1 MINQFTQNKLP
12 IKLIPMIKSR
22 LSVKGIHKT
31 IAGKNI
37 LSNISFSVH
46 AKEIVGLLGP
56 NGAGKTTAFYI
67 AAGLLSP
74 DKGDI
79 AINDQDVTNL
89 PMHRRSKFGL
99 TYLPQ
104 ESSIFQ
110 DLTVEEN
117 LSGIA
122 ELTMDS
128 MHDRQKFIN
137 MAVSEFNLT
146 QILNQKGRFLSGG
159 QRRKVEIARALA
171 CNPSILLLDEP
182 FAGIDPIAIE
192 EIKDLLNRIVK
203 KDISILITDHNV
215 RETLNLCNRAIIMDS
230 GKVIAE
236 GDAEQ
241 LIANDLVK
249 KTYFGN
255 MYS

>member
-1 MINQFTQNKLP
+1 M
-12 IKLIPMIKSR
+12 
-22 LSVKGIHKT
+22 
-31 IAGKNI
+31 
-37 LSNISFSVH
+37 
-46 AKEIVGLLGP
+46 
-56 NGAGKTTAFYI
+56 
-67 AAGLLSP
+67 
-74 DKGDI
+74 
-79 AINDQDVTNL
+79 
-89 PMHRRSKFGL
+89 
-99 TYLPQ
+99 
-104 ESSIFQ
+104 
-110 DLTVEEN
+110 EEN

-128 MHDRQKFIN
+128 MHDRQKFID

-236 GDAEQ
+236 GDAETTDCKM
-241 LIANDLVK
+241 IW
-249 KTYFGN
+249 
-255 MYS
+255 

>member
-1 MINQFTQNKLP
+1 
-12 IKLIPMIKSR
+12 MIKAR
-22 LSVKGIHKT
+22 LSLKGIYKT
-31 IAGKNI
+31 IAGKDI
-37 LSNISFSVH
+37 LSDIAFSIS
-46 AKEIVGLLGP
+46 AKEIIGLLGP

-67 AAGLLSP
+67 AAGLLSA
-74 DKGDI
+74 DQGSVE
-79 AINDQDVTNL
+79 INGRDVSNL
-89 PMHRRSKFGL
+89 PMHLRSRAGL

-110 DLTVEEN
+110 DLTVKEN

-122 ELTMDS
+122 ELTMKTD
-128 MHDRQKFIN
+128 HDRQKFLDMTI
-137 MAVSEFNLT
+137 SEFNLT
-146 QILNQKGRFLSGG
+146 KILNHRGRMLSGG

-203 KDISILITDHNV
+203 TDISILITDHNV
-215 RETLNLCNRAIIMDS
+215 RETLSLCNRAIIMDS

-236 GDAEQ
+236 GNKDQ
-241 LIANDLVK
+241 LIANDLVT
-249 KTYFGN
+249 KTYLGN

>member
-1 MINQFTQNKLP
+1 MLLVNEISKS
-12 IKLIPMIKSR
+12 IKDK
-22 LSVKGIHKT
+22 K
-31 IAGKNI
+31 I
-37 LSNISFSVH
+37 LSKVSFKVD
-46 AKEIVGLLGP
+46 AGQIYGLLGP
-56 NGAGKTTAFYI
+56 NGAGKTTTFYI
-67 AAGLLSP
+67 IAGLIGFEDGQVSLL
-74 DKGDI
+74 DNDI
-79 AINDQDVTNL
+79 SNL
-89 PMHRRSKFGL
+89 PMHKRSKLGIK
-99 TYLPQ
+99 YLPQ
-104 ESSIFQ
+104 EPSIFQ
-110 DLTVEEN
+110 GLTVYEN
-117 LSGIA
+117 LKGLA
-122 ELTMDS
+122 ELSIKNNKDI
-128 MHDRQKFIN
+128 KNFIEK
-137 MAVSEFNLT
+137 SIDEFGLAD
-146 QILNQKGRFLSGG
+146 IASFKGRQLSGG